1 MAVDLEAIEDAAKS
15 KTTKVVER
23 LQTVYVDPP
32 RFNLLTVL
40 IMLVI
45 AVCLV
50 FGYGWYTA
58 HKRDKWWRA
67 EIASKSRDVNAA
79 IEKANGG
86 LPDNEILKTLGDSD
100 AKLKAAE
107 SAVAAPAPAAGDL
120 CPVISRQCLRQ

>member
-79 IEKANGG
+79 IEKANGD

>member
-67 EIASKSRDVNAA
+67 EIASKSRSVNDA
-79 IEKANGG
+79 IRKANTE
-86 LPDNEILKTLGDSD
+86 LPDDEILRTLGDSD
-100 AKLKAAE
+100 AALRTAE
-107 SAVAAPAPAAGDL
+107 ERLRQKPAPATDA
-120 CPVISRQCLRQ
+120 CPVIDAKCLRQ